1 MHGIN
6 EDFQWW
12 AISPMKKVLNCSK
25 VKDFLHVINVF
36 LNRVNNFHSVWSIF
50 NLQEKVSQL
59 NDSGCLIVCS
69 WTDTIQPTLFPPSPT
84 DAQPSEHHI
93 YETCSIN
100 LHLYKTWQNTH
111 QSQNSL
117 HHNQYKHKFTV
128 PAETELYLLKI
139 HMFLFW

>member
-50 NLQEKVSQL
+50 NLQEKVS
-59 NDSGCLIVCS
+59 
-69 WTDTIQPTLFPPSPT
+69 
-84 DAQPSEHHI
+84 
-93 YETCSIN
+93 
-100 LHLYKTWQNTH
+100 
-111 QSQNSL
+111 
-117 HHNQYKHKFTV
+117 
-128 PAETELYLLKI
+128 
-139 HMFLFW
+139 